1 MGRMR
6 SSIRRK
12 HCLAAVALLLLT
24 APVAVSQEVQ
34 NTQPL
39 QRPLQML
46 VLGDSI
52 SWGQGLRTEHKAWHH
67 VKVWLEKNT
76 GRIVS
81 ERIEAHSGAVI
92 KRSSPA
98 DTPVSTSAEVNLG
111 LPATNDQ
118 IDHALR
124 SYSNPADVE
133 LVLLSACG
141 NDVGVRTL
149 LDADN
154 VGEVDKMTEAKC
166 GKPVEDL
173 LRRIAT
179 VFPSAHVIITGYY
192 PFFSEQ
198 TRNDFVVKGFAQ
210 RFFKTQADGGSRM
223 SSKEVFE
230 RLKLNSK
237 QWYEASNNTLAEAAR
252 KINAE
257 LGQPRISFARID
269 FPAPYSFAAPQTH
282 LWGFNRSLF
291 RMALLFLSF
300 GKASLPSNDEVHK
313 ERAAGC
319 NEFYKAKP
327 NETREEKTNRNILR
341 MYCQYAAL
349 GHPNRKGA
357 LLYTDAIITTLKKS
371 NSLSLGK

>member
-1 MGRMR
+1 MR
-6 SSIRRK
+6 SSIRKK
-12 HCLAAVALLLLT
+12 HSLAAMALLLLT
-24 APVAVSQEVQ
+24 APVALSQEVK
-34 NTQPL
+34 NT

-67 VKVWLEKNT
+67 VKAWLEKNT
-76 GRIVS
+76 GRNVH
-81 ERIEAHSGAVI
+81 ERIEAHSGAI
-92 KRSSPA
+92 IQRSSPT
-98 DTPVSTSAEVNLG
+98 DTPVPTSAEVNLG

-118 IDHALR
+118 IDNALR
-124 SYSNPADVE
+124 FYSNPADVE

-154 VGEVDKMTEAKC
+154 VGEVDDMTKAKC

-198 TRNDFVVKGFAQ
+198 TKNDFVVKGFAQ
-210 RFFKTQADGGSRM
+210 RFFKTQLDSGSRM
-223 SSKEVFE
+223 SSKQVFE

-252 KINAE
+252 KINTE

-269 FPAPYSFAAPQTH
+269 FPAPYSFAAPKTQ
-282 LWGFNRSLF
+282 LWGFNRSPL

-300 GKASLPSNDEVHK
+300 GKASLPSNDEVRK
-313 ERAAGC
+313 ERTASC

-327 NETREEKTNRNILR
+327 NETRDEKRDRNALR

-357 LLYTDAIITTLKKS
+357 LLYVDSITTILKKS
-371 NSLSLGK
+371 NSLSLAK